1 VRKQLKFTSWSWSR
15 YYDYKLCPLKAKL
28 NHLDKIREPKND
40 AMARGGVIHD
50 TIRDYIRGVQ
60 KSVKECGFSTGVMG
74 WLNDAKKAYK
84 RKTLQPVI
92 EEDWAFTKDWT
103 QTQWN
108 DWVNCVLR
116 VKLDAGLFEENGEVM
131 VIIDWKSGKFR
142 PEEVDQYVEQLELQ
156 ALAALVLYPQVRE
169 VRPQLRYVDFGL
181 TYPAPGEGKELA
193 FTQADVPKLKKLWD
207 KRTKPMLSD
216 TRFAPRPNDKCRWC
230 FYGQSGK
237 IKGGPGLCKF

>member
-1 VRKQLKFTSWSWSR
+1 MKPKQFTSWSWSR
-15 YYDYKLCPLKAKL
+15 YYDYKVCPLKSKL

-40 AMARGGVIHD
+40 AMTRGGLLHD
-50 TIRDYIRGVQ
+50 TIRDYIRGVK
-60 KSVKECGFSTGVMG
+60 KSIKECGFPAVSVG
-74 WLNDAKKAYK
+74 WINEAKKAFK
-84 RKTLQPVI
+84 KKSLQPII

-108 DWVNCVLR
+108 DWNNCVLR
-116 VKLDAGLFEENGEVM
+116 VKLDAGLFEENGEVFK
-131 VIIDWKSGKFR
+131 IIDWKSGKFR

-169 VRPQLRYVDFGL
+169 VRPQLAYIDFGL
-181 TYPAPGEGKELA
+181 VYPLA
-193 FTQADVPKLKKLWD
+193 DKPLVFKQSDVKKLKATWA

-216 TRFAPRPNDKCRWC
+216 TTFAPRPNDKCRWC

-237 IKGGPGLCKF
+237 VKGGPGLCKF